1 MARPGRSLL
10 ILVDEAQDLIP
21 AQWQALATGAFLRRA
36 KHVTGLALFGD
47 ENQRITPTAFAWT
60 DVEQF
65 VGQLHP
71 DLGEGRGV
79 EKTALPG
86 SFRIPRAVAQV
97 ANPLVDGTMDK
108 GVRRAVV
115 VDPTTL
121 SEEGVVEIVVVPDPH
136 AALVEAAAELAA
148 ELASLNENADASL
161 VVLSEKALYKRELV
175 DRSTVV
181 DAKGIEWKAVVVAGL
196 FYDSTDFDERARA
209 YTRLTRASERVV
221 LLVSAEDRL
230 FMWKHWEQH
239 VEANAGGVRLV
250 ERKNLASALRK
261 CLDTD
266 TPEIRTEKLLMRI
279 RNVLDQAE
287 LNGAGFPTDAI
298 DLVTRII
305 PLGGAA
311 QVPILLEQFLR
322 QNPPWEGELRAAG
335 KQGGART
342 RVASVLAAGDVG
354 EALSLA
360 ERLPELAAWRE
371 PLTKAVDESGAS
383 AFASAELRRNAEA
396 EAPLETLVATA
407 FRHHAADALA
417 RSELRDPP
425 IATGVDLMPKRNVQR
440 LKDAIKDA
448 SSKLNDETD
457 RFERA
462 GTDRM
467 RSEMGQV
474 DRWIEESVVCR
485 DLSAVD
491 AQLQRL
497 EELVETTEVS
507 Q

>member
-1 MARPGRSLL
+1 
-10 ILVDEAQDLIP
+10 
-21 AQWQALATGAFLRRA
+21 
-36 KHVTGLALFGD
+36 
-47 ENQRITPTAFAWT
+47 
-60 DVEQF
+60 
-65 VGQLHP
+65 
-71 DLGEGRGV
+71 
-79 EKTALPG
+79 
-86 SFRIPRAVAQV
+86 
-97 ANPLVDGTMDK
+97 
-108 GVRRAVV
+108 
-115 VDPTTL
+115 
-121 SEEGVVEIVVVPDPH
+121 
-136 AALVEAAAELAA
+136 
-148 ELASLNENADASL
+148 
-161 VVLSEKALYKRELV
+161 
-175 DRSTVV
+175 
-181 DAKGIEWKAVVVAGL
+181 
-196 FYDSTDFDERARA
+196 
-209 YTRLTRASERVV
+209 
-221 LLVSAEDRL
+221 
-230 FMWKHWEQH
+230 
-239 VEANAGGVRLV
+239 
-250 ERKNLASALRK
+250 
-261 CLDTD
+261 
-266 TPEIRTEKLLMRI
+266 MRI

-311 QVPILLEQFLR
+311 QVPILLEQFLG

-371 PLTKAVDESGAS
+371 PLTKAVDESGPS
-383 AFASAELRRNAEA
+383 ALASAELRRNAEA

-457 RFERA
+457 RLERA

-474 DRWIEESVVCR
+474 DRWIDESVVCR
-485 DLSAVD
+485 DLRAVE
-491 AQLQRL
+491 ARLQRL
-497 EELVETTEVS
+497 EDLVETTEVS